1 MINTYFDMLID
12 IGLESNELV
21 SIQLSKGTRFKKGF
35 LYDIADPSNKEDYLA
50 MYVSEEG
57 KKILFPKYLRF
68 PEYVDRINF
77 GRYEGFQSAYFN
89 IQFPDSSNEDEDVI
103 FIKFPIKDVYIWL
116 LVKDV
121 DYSFPIDNCIYGFFE
136 VQFNNAIKQLNS
148 IKNKSERIVRPYQ
161 KRLSLLLYP
170 GSFSEKPMF
179 RDYKVVC
186 SPKMPS
192 QQVNRQNIKY
202 LHQNKE
208 SDYYPNREKKLIP
221 LPDFTRNDNDIEI
234 ENESTKH
241 SSILKRSTD
250 NSSRNV
256 KFREPTPPTPDNTK
270 TLIKRKNKI
279 LIIDL
284 NE

>member
-1 MINTYFDMLID
+1 MLNTYFDMLID
-12 IGLESNELV
+12 IGLQTNELAI
-21 SIQLSKGTRFKKGF
+21 IQLSKSTRFKKGF
-35 LYDIADPSNKEDYLA
+35 LYDIGNPSKKEDYLA
-50 MYVSEEG
+50 MYVTEEG
-57 KKILFPKYLRF
+57 KKIYFPKYLRF

-89 IQFPDSSNEDEDVI
+89 IQFPDSSNADEDVI

-136 VQFNNAIKQLNS
+136 VQFINAVEQLNS

-161 KRLSLLLYP
+161 KRYSLLLYP

-179 RDYKVVC
+179 RDYNVTC

-192 QQVNRQNIKY
+192 QQINRQNINY
-202 LHQNKE
+202 LRQNKE
-208 SDYYPNREKKLIP
+208 SDYYPDREKKLIP
-221 LPDFTRNDNDIEI
+221 LPNFTRNDMEA
-234 ENESTKH
+234 ENESIRH

-250 NSSRNV
+250 NSNIKV
-256 KFREPTPPTPDNTK
+256 KFREPEPPKPDNTK
-270 TLIKRKNKI
+270 PLIKRKNKI
-279 LIIDL
+279 PIIDL